1 MKYFILFLA
10 FFLNYPLVFAQKYP
24 LKVAI
29 LGNSIT
35 GHGPLASIGW
45 YGNWGMAASVKD
57 KDYVRLLEKELKNI
71 STSIEVKELNIADFE
86 KNYQGY
92 KLDNPNLNT
101 IKDFYPDILVIRLG
115 ENLEDWNLDIPDFHK
130 YLQELVKYVASN
142 RPIRV
147 VVTNS
152 FWSSATRDYAFQ
164 SFIEKYNYR
173 FVDLNGLYADPTN
186 TAQGL
191 FTDIGVQR
199 HPSDKGMQAIKDR
212 IWKELSREVDDLVCK
227 YYQKCN
233 YCQEGDYVG
242 YLDKADCESITG
254 WVLDKANV
262 ERLIEVEISVDDKPY
277 INVLANLDYPD
288 LVKVYGANALKHGF
302 KYTLP
307 AGNIFKDGLN
317 HTVKVK
323 PCWKNAKPLTQ
334 SGKVFNCPKPEPPK
348 VYVPDYVSGWVSTE
362 CDEIIGWV
370 YDKNDLTK
378 TVKVDFLLNDK
389 IINTY
394 QANLQRPELL
404 TFVTENPD
412 AIKHIFVVNLPT
424 LVKGNYTV
432 TIKLS
437 EDTKIIGVK
446 KSLQCPKI
454 VLSTTQEE
462 DGKILVYP
470 NPNPGIFRVILPN
483 SLQNATI
490 SIFDNL
496 GKEVKFTKKGEE
508 IQIENWIVGTY
519 FLKIIKGDKMIT
531 HKVLLH

>member
-1 MKYFILFLA
+1 MKYLILFLV
-10 FFLNYPLVFAQKYP
+10 FYFNCQLIFAQKYP
-24 LKVAI
+24 LRVAI
-29 LGNSIT
+29 LGNSIV
-35 GHGPLASIGW
+35 GHGPAPAIGW
-45 YGNWGMAASVKD
+45 NGDWGMAASAREKD
-57 KDYVRLLEKELKNI
+57 FVRLLEKDLKAI

-101 IKDFYPDILVIRLG
+101 IKNFSPDILVIRLG

-142 RPIRV
+142 RSIRV

-173 FVDLNGLYADPTN
+173 FVDLNGLFADPTN

-212 IWKELSREVDDLVCK
+212 IWKELSREVDDLICN

-233 YCQEGDYVG
+233 YCQQGDYVG
-242 YLDKADCESITG
+242 YLDRADCDSITG
-254 WVLDKANV
+254 WVLDKGNI
-262 ERLIEVEISVDDKPY
+262 ERLVEVEISVDDKPY
-277 INVLANLDYPD
+277 INVLANIDYPD
-288 LVKVYGANALKHGF
+288 LVKTYGTNALKHGF
-302 KYTLP
+302 KYALP
-307 AGNIFKDGLN
+307 VGNIFKDGLN
-317 HTVKVK
+317 HIVKVK
-323 PCWKNAKPLTQ
+323 PCWKDAKPLTQ

-362 CDEIIGWV
+362 CDEIIGWI

-378 TVKVDFLLNDK
+378 NVKVDFLLNDK
-389 IINTY
+389 TINTY
-394 QANLQRPELL
+394 QASLQRPELL
-404 TFVTENPD
+404 TFVTANPD
-412 AIKHIFVVNLPT
+412 AIKHIFVANLPT

-432 TIKLS
+432 SIKLP

-446 KSLQCPKI
+446 NSLQCPKI
-454 VLSTTQEE
+454 VLSTLEE
-462 DGKILVYP
+462 EEGKILVFP
-470 NPNPGIFRVILPN
+470 NPNRGTFKLLLPN
-483 SLQNATI
+483 TLQNAII
-490 SIFDNL
+490 SMFDNL

-508 IQIENWIVGTY
+508 IQIENWIAGMY
-519 FLKIIKGDKMIT
+519 ILKIVKGEKMIT
-531 HKVLLH
+531 HKVSVD